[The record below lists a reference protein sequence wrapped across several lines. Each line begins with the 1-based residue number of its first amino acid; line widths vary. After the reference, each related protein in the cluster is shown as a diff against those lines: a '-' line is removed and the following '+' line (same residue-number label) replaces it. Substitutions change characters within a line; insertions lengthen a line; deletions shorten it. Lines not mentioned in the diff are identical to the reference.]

1 MHVYWKSIKG
11 CVLVG
16 ANTTAMKE
24 VSPSVL
30 ERYLVSHPDVN
41 IELRER
47 LSYQVV
53 KAVMEGAADIGI
65 TAQDSGGAGVEFLP
79 YRSDRLILVT
89 HVDHP
94 LAEWE
99 SHSFEIGR
107 AHV

>member
-11 CVLVG
+11 CVLVC
-16 ANTTAMKE
+16 ANTTAMNE
-24 VSPSVL
+24 FIPSVL

-65 TAQDSGGAGVEFLP
+65 TAQDRGGAGVEFLQN
-79 YRSDRLILVT
+79 RSELQILVM
-89 HVDHP
+89 HVAHY
-94 LAEWE
+94 LAGWGWPD
-99 SHSFEIGR
+99 F
-107 AHV
+107 